1 MASNMF
7 DLPDPLS
14 PVIALKCGS
23 NLLGSNSNDDDEK
36 MSGKDWQGELLNKNE
51 RMIMIVFPSVVIV
64 LSTIVSAA
72 FLPVDGGPVSIG
84 LESVHDN
91 LLNVHDTYAVPL
103 LSRFVHCIDCSLI
116 AEVSVTG

>member
-51 RMIMIVFPSVVIV
+51 RMIMIVFPSVVNTEYHSECSV
-64 LSTIVSAA
+64 LTRRWWSCEHRT
-72 FLPVDGGPVSIG
+72 
-84 LESVHDN
+84 
-91 LLNVHDTYAVPL
+91 
-103 LSRFVHCIDCSLI
+103 
-116 AEVSVTG
+116 